1 MNDDVRNIVLG
12 VVAAGISAA
21 LGWIARTYLW
31 KRKLRRK
38 QAFFG
43 LPDNSES
50 LLVVNRD
57 PATAE
62 PAVHRFDVFALL
74 ELSALIK
81 DCGAHVQVVTQDTAH
96 QGFGERTEFCV
107 GGPGS
112 NRRMVAHMS
121 AMLPGVRVN
130 IDPEPGPDRGAFQI
144 GGERYRMDPGVTEY
158 VLLARLTVGE
168 RRDTR
173 PVFLFCGQRAITNQ
187 GRHPLSGPPSRAAG
201 PQVRLPLLRPA
212 AEGRQLAGV
221 RPRCGGTGRGRH
233 QGRADPAAGSGVA
246 RHAPGELTSARIRRN
261 PSGAQLT
268 FSSRRTTRGTGPFR
282 CASSDLRLP
291 PDGTGRCEP
300 PPSRA
305 GPSRR
310 WRPRS

>member
-21 LGWIARTYLW
+21 LGWLARTYVW

-43 LPDNSES
+43 LPENSES

-57 PATAE
+57 PATSE

-81 DCGAHVQVVTQDTAH
+81 DCGAHTQVITQDAVH

-112 NRRMVAHMS
+112 NRRMLAHMS
-121 AMLPGVRVN
+121 AMLPGIRIN

-144 GGERYRMDPGVTEY
+144 GSERYRLEAGVAEY
-158 VLLARLTVGE
+158 VLLARLTAG
-168 RRDTR
+168 DPKQSR

-187 GRHPLSGPPSRAAG
+187 AATRYLARNHERLARKHGSNSFVLLLKVINSQAYGPDVVELVGDVTRTAQTPLPA
-201 PQVRLPLLRPA
+201 PA
-212 AEGRQLAGV
+212 A
-221 RPRCGGTGRGRH
+221 PRNSH
-233 QGRADPAAGSGVA
+233 RAS
-246 RHAPGELTSARIRRN
+246 
-261 PSGAQLT
+261 
-268 FSSRRTTRGTGPFR
+268 
-282 CASSDLRLP
+282 
-291 PDGTGRCEP
+291 
-300 PPSRA
+300 
-305 GPSRR
+305 
-310 WRPRS
+310 